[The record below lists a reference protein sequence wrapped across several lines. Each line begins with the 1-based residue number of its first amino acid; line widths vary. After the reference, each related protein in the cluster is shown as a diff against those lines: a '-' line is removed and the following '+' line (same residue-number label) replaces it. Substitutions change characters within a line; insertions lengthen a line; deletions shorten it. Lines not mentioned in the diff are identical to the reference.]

1 MPFVLQLNTALKQA
15 GWKVKIHDYERLEPP
30 HITVYQKMRKW
41 RLSLRNGEF
50 LDIGDKWSQ
59 IDDDVCTAILDKWD
73 ELITEWDRIHPE
85 NPVIGEMHD

>member
-30 HITVYQKMRKW
+30 HITVYQKMKKW

-50 LDIGDKWSQ
+50 LDIGINGARSMTTSAQPYWINGMS
-59 IDDDVCTAILDKWD
+59 
-73 ELITEWDRIHPE
+73 
-85 NPVIGEMHD
+85 